1 MRSHLFAVGEVV
13 LYVEKRA
20 GQLAMWKT
28 PYTILSYVRSDSL
41 EPRYRIASA
50 RRPHAIFVGE
60 HELCRTP
67 QPQRAY
73 HDQDRSFHDFMP
85 NADIAN
91 LNEPLS
97 YGSVDLP
104 RQKLPLASG
113 SCF

>member
-13 LYVEKRA
+13 LYLEKRA
-20 GQLAMWKT
+20 GRLAMWKT

-50 RRPHAIFVGE
+50 RRPDAVFVGE

-67 QPQRAY
+67 QPQRAF
-73 HDQDRSFHDFMP
+73 HDHDSLYYDFMP

-91 LNEPLS
+91 LNEPLGD
-97 YGSVDLP
+97 GSRDLP
-104 RQKLPLASG
+104 WQKLPLAGG
-113 SCF
+113 SYI